1 MTEYMNILGLL
12 EHFVR
17 HIAENIN
24 RTASI
29 NQQTDKYQP
38 TCILKGKK

>member
-17 HIAENIN
+17 YIAENIG

-29 NQQTDKYQP
+29 NQQTDKY
-38 TCILKGKK
+38 